1 MEAILKTLNLKERG
15 KLGYQAKFALSLSKK
30 KEKFD
35 KLSNMIFMVSIKHQ
49 TLYTFVLTII
59 K

>member
-30 KEKFD
+30 KAKFD
-35 KLSNMIFMVSIKHQ
+35 KLSNMIFMVSVKYQ
-49 TLYTFVLTII
+49 TL
-59 K
+59 